1 MTKSEIC
8 PSCQQETAVSH
19 LHSEDRTILQ
29 CRICGLMF
37 VANRPSTD
45 EIRAFFADEYITTDE
60 QLETGFSSWR
70 QATLERE
77 ADILESFFPNG
88 ARLLD
93 VGIASGVF
101 ASQFAGKERWHVEGV
116 EPSGKAVEAA
126 RRRFGYP
133 IHAGFLEDVGFDDA
147 SFDVITYLDTFY
159 FVTEPLREL
168 AEVARLLRPG
178 GMLVVEIPGLNF
190 RLLKNTG
197 PLCRLIYGVPVRLN
211 AGVHL
216 FYYSRKTLGKLVEQF
231 GFYEVAAFPEQAPI
245 HGPLGLRLVN
255 HLHFAL
261 AGTAYRL
268 TGGKANLAAKE
279 FLIYKKGNG

>member
-1 MTKSEIC
+1 MTKPEMC
-8 PSCQQETAVSH
+8 PSCQQETAVAH
-19 LHSEDRTILQ
+19 LHSENRTIVK
-29 CRICGLMF
+29 CKRCGLMF
-37 VANRPSTD
+37 VASRPSTD
-45 EIRAFFADEYITTDE
+45 EIRAFFANEYITTDE
-60 QLETGFSSWR
+60 QLETGFSTWR

-77 ADILESFFPNG
+77 SDILESFCPNG

-93 VGIASGVF
+93 VGIASGIF
-101 ASQFAGKERWHVEGV
+101 ASRFVDKEGWHVEGV
-116 EPSGKAVEAA
+116 EPSRIAVEVA
-126 RRRFGYP
+126 RQHVDYP
-133 IHAGFLEDVGFDDA
+133 IHAGFLEDAGFGDA

-159 FVTEPLREL
+159 FVTEPRREL

-178 GMLVVEIPGLNF
+178 GLLVIEIPGLNF

-197 PLCRLIYGVPVRLN
+197 PLCRLIYGVRARLN

-216 FYYSRKTLGKLVEQF
+216 FYYSRKSLGKLVTQF
-231 GFYEVAAFPEQAPI
+231 GFHEVAAFPEQAPT

-255 HLHFAL
+255 RLHFAL

-279 FLIYKKGNG
+279 FLIFKKGNR